1 MHTDKIKTGK
11 LFGFH
16 HRFKVCTGARYLGSY
31 IRYDRTKHNSLK
43 KRTEVWDHNIFTI
56 RKTVGKYPQESY
68 AEVVRTIRSEC
79 IFLQRVT
86 QNTEDAFLGV
96 RTAR

>member
-43 KRTEVWDHNIFTI
+43 KRTEVWDRNIFTI
-56 RKTVGKYPQESY
+56 RKTVGKYTPGKL
-68 AEVVRTIRSEC
+68 RRNGM
-79 IFLQRVT
+79 R
-86 QNTEDAFLGV
+86 DAIGV
-96 RTAR
+96 DISTTHHHE